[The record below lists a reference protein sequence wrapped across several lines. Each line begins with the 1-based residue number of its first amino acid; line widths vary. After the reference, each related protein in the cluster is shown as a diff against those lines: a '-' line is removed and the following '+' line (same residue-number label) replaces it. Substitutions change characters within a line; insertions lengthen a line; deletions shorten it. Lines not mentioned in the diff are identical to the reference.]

1 MAGLKVDIL
10 EKLGGVFEVML
21 TGPLDSET
29 QYHFDYFLEEISIPS
44 TKAIILDMGGV
55 NYISSMGISS
65 IFGLRKRAQDNN
77 FMLLMVNL
85 QPKVK
90 KILDT
95 VQALPPEAIFN
106 STKELIDSLPTLLKN
121 VEKIN
126 E

>member
-1 MAGLKVDIL
+1 
-10 EKLGGVFEVML
+10 ML

-29 QYHFDYFLEEISIPS
+29 QYHFDYFLEEILISS

-65 IFGLRKRAQDNN
+65 IIGLRKEAQRID
-77 FMLLMVNL
+77 FKLMMVNL

-95 VQALPPEAIFN
+95 VQAMPPEAIFN
-106 STKELIDSLPTLLKN
+106 NTKELIESLPTLLKN

>member
-65 IFGLRKRAQDNN
+65 IFGVRKKARENN
-77 FMLLMVNL
+77 FKLMMVNL

-90 KILDT
+90 EILDT
-95 VQALPPEAIFN
+95 VRAMPTEAIFN
-106 STKELIDSLPTLLKN
+106 SIKELEESLQTRPKN
-121 VEKIN
+121 GEEN
-126 E
+126 